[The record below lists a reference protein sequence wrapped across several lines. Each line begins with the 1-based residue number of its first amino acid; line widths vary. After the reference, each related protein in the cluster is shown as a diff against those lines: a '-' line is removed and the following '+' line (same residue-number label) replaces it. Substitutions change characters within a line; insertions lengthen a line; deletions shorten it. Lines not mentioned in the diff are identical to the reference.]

1 MPTSADDGAHAPP
14 GSPASR
20 LPGGSPQRVAGYLVA
35 TGITAGYQRLP
46 VIHEVSL
53 QVGRGEVVLV
63 MGPNGAGKSTLVKA
77 LVGQLP
83 LMAGSIL
90 FDQEDISNLKDDARA
105 TRGIGY
111 VPQSG
116 DVFPTLSVNDN
127 LEMGGYR
134 LPAKDVKPRLE
145 EIFELFPMLA
155 PLHRRRAGTL
165 SGGERKTLGI
175 ARALVPK
182 PAMLILD
189 EPTSNLAPLVAA
201 SVLEAVVG
209 RLAAANCAVLLIEQR
224 VTLGLEIAT
233 WGYVLTEGRVRMSAS
248 SEQLGNTEDLAALF
262 LNAESAAS
270 RDEPERYDG

>member
-1 MPTSADDGAHAPP
+1 MPISADDEADAAP
-14 GSPASR
+14 GSPASS
-20 LPGGSPQRVAGYLVA
+20 LPDGFAQRVPGYLVA

-83 LMAGSIL
+83 LMAGSIHL
-90 FDQEDISNLKDDARA
+90 NGEDISHLKDDTR
-105 TRGIGY
+105 TVRGIGY

-116 DVFPTLSVNDN
+116 DVFPTLTVNDN

-134 LPAKDVKPRLE
+134 LPAKEVKPRLE

-155 PLHRRRAGTL
+155 PLRRRRAGSL

-182 PAMLILD
+182 PDMLILD

-209 RLAAANCAVLLIEQR
+209 RLAADNCAVLLIEQR
-224 VTLGLEIAT
+224 VTLGLDVAT

-262 LNAESAAS
+262 LHAESAAG
-270 RDEPERYDG
+270 RDNQERHDR

>member
-1 MPTSADDGAHAPP
+1 MPISADDGAGAPP
-14 GSPASR
+14 GSPASP
-20 LPGGSPQRVAGYLVA
+20 LPGDSSQRVAGYLVA

-46 VIHEVSL
+46 VIHDVNL

-83 LMAGSIL
+83 LMAGSVVL
-90 FDQEDISNLKDDARA
+90 DQGDISHLKDDTRAAR
-105 TRGIGY
+105 GVGY

-116 DVFPTLSVNDN
+116 DVFPTLTVLDN

-134 LPAKDVKPRLE
+134 LPKKEVKPRLE
-145 EIFELFPMLA
+145 EIFEIFPMLA
-155 PLHRRRAGTL
+155 ALRRRRAGTL

-182 PAMLILD
+182 PVMLILD

-201 SVLEAVVG
+201 NVLEAVVG
-209 RLAAANCAVLLIEQR
+209 RLAADSCAVLLIEQR
-224 VTLGLEIAT
+224 VTLGLEVAT

-248 SEQLGNTEDLAALF
+248 SEQLGSTEDLAALF
-262 LNAESAAS
+262 LNTESAAS
-270 RDEPERYDG
+270 RDERERHNG

>member
-1 MPTSADDGAHAPP
+1 MPISADDGADAPQE
-14 GSPASR
+14 SPANE
-20 LPGGSPQRVAGYLVA
+20 LPGGSPPRVAGFLVA
-35 TGITAGYQRLP
+35 TDITAGYQRLA

-90 FDQEDISNLKDDARA
+90 LGEEDISQLKDDTRTA
-105 TRGIGY
+105 RGIGY

-116 DVFPTLSVNDN
+116 DVFPTLTVNDN
-127 LEMGGYR
+127 LEMGGYG
-134 LPAKDVKPRLE
+134 LPKKEVKPRLE

-155 PLHRRRAGTL
+155 SLRRRRAGTL

-182 PAMLILD
+182 PVMLILD

-209 RLAAANCAVLLIEQR
+209 RLAADSCAVLLIEQR
-224 VTLGLEIAT
+224 VTLGLEVAT

-248 SEQLGNTEDLAALF
+248 SEQLGNTEDLVELF
-262 LNAESAAS
+262 LNVESAAN
-270 RDEPERYDG
+270 DEELERRER